1 MITIL
6 ISTASWR
13 IPLRKHRFSTMLSS
27 ENHFQAP
34 LSPETFRH
42 SPTSWRLPWA
52 LASWPCPVPSHTRDM
67 WMAPFSRW
75 SLDRW
80 PSTACTFWWVFGGS
94 HIEIS
99 LLTYIYL
106 IYRSNACTYC
116 ASGSGFPTSAFRRPW
131 IWDSNKVHP
140 GCVVWHPLP
149 CKWSNSA
156 KQLLSITSLYILIN
170 FLSAF

>member
-52 LASWPCPVPSHTRDM
+52 LASWPCPVPSHTQDM

-99 LLTYIYL
+99 LLKIF
-106 IYRSNACTYC
+106 ICFADQMHVHIVQ
-116 ASGSGFPTSAFRRPW
+116 AAAGSLR
-131 IWDSNKVHP
+131 
-140 GCVVWHPLP
+140 
-149 CKWSNSA
+149 
-156 KQLLSITSLYILIN
+156 QLLAGHESGTQTRSTLAALFGTHCRVSEVTRQNNCYL
-170 FLSAF
+170 